1 MNIKVSIELP
11 ERYLE
16 FVEDMVRSGAYGSLS
31 EIVQEDLRDR
41 MLSRH
46 DEPTQ
51 EQMDSVTAMADEIRR
66 RMASP
71 PDQWVEM
78 DENDTM
84 FDDLRAR
91 LRQRYGADRR

>member
-31 EIVQEDLRDR
+31 EIVQEDIRDR
-41 MLSRH
+41 MLSHRE
-46 DEPTQ
+46 EPAQ
-51 EQMDSVTAMADEIRR
+51 EQTDAVSAMAGEIRR

-71 PDQWVEM
+71 PDQWIEM
-78 DENDTM
+78 DKNDTM
-84 FDDLRAR
+84 FDDLRTQ
-91 LRQRYGADRR
+91 LRRKYGAERE